1 MFGGCIYWKVAQLI
15 HQQNIQWPLTHILD
29 YGFLDERE
37 LLHTSVSFV
46 HPTHMPL
53 ISMQPRIQTLPK
65 DFGRCKPYTVR
76 CPYFCVCAFNPR
88 KNSESDLNLPCTSY
102 FDIMQLDMSGP
113 RTMTVSHQA
122 HLSTHSHYYRPP
134 LSLPYENKNKGW
146 LTYHLYVGIITPSF
160 FFFPYLSWQYT
171 MW

>member
-1 MFGGCIYWKVAQLI
+1 M
-15 HQQNIQWPLTHILD
+15 
-29 YGFLDERE
+29 
-37 LLHTSVSFV
+37 HTSVFFV

-160 FFFPYLSWQYT
+160 LFLSLSFMTIYDVIDNFLIDNDNSLPRKIILLNT
-171 MW
+171 HTK